1 MENYSKDVTTIHNEL
16 ELDEKSNVAAVKEIS
31 GNEAYN
37 EALLKEPPRPF
48 SGPSIVLYCCC
59 LVGFCCSTM
68 NGYDGSLLN
77 GLLASDDFK
86 AFFGG
91 REDGIWAGIVT
102 AMYQI
107 GSVVALP
114 FVGPAIDSFGRK
126 GGMLIG
132 ALLIVVGTII
142 NATTY
147 YTASIGQFEAGRFV
161 LGFGVSIA
169 TAAGPM
175 FVVEVTHPAYRGVVT
190 ALYNTFWF
198 TGSILAAGAVR
209 GSLDSSAAHAWVIPV
224 WLQLLFSGII
234 VLFVWF
240 LPESPRWL
248 YVHGKRDECRRV
260 LAKYHGNG
268 NAESIWVTM
277 QLREYEEYLELDGSD
292 KRWWDYSALF
302 KTAASR
308 YRMACN
314 IAISVFGQW
323 AGNAVLSYYMASLL
337 SSAGYDTQISK
348 ANINLFYSCEQ
359 FLIAVCGAMF
369 VDKIGRRPLLLF
381 SMIGCSVVWVG
392 MTVATSVY
400 DAHKVLDGDGN
411 ALPATGVAADASK
424 AATAMIFL
432 FGAVFSFGITPLQAL
447 YPVEVLS
454 FEMRAKGM
462 AFSSFS
468 LNAAMLLNQFA
479 WPVSMERIG
488 WHTYIIFV
496 VWDAVQAAL
505 IYFFIPETK
514 NRTLE
519 ELDDIFHAKNP
530 TKASLQK
537 RTVALDKHSNV
548 VKVVVKHGDG
558 DSA

>member
-1 MENYSKDVTTIHNEL
+1 MDTKDVAVHREQS
-16 ELDEKSNVAAVKEIS
+16 LDEKAGITAVKEIK
-31 GNEAYN
+31 GNEAFN
-37 EALLKEPPRPF
+37 EAMLKEPPSPF
-48 SGPSIVLYCCC
+48 NKNSVILYFCC

-91 REDGIWAGIVT
+91 SEDGIWAGIVT

-114 FVGPAIDSFGRK
+114 FVGPCIDKFGRK
-126 GGMLIG
+126 GGMFIG
-132 ALLIVVGTII
+132 SLTIVVGAII

-175 FVVEVTHPAYRGVVT
+175 YVVEVTHPAHRGVMT

-209 GSLDSSAAHAWVIPV
+209 GSLDDKAAHSWVIPV
-224 WLQLLFSGII
+224 WLQILFAGIV

-248 YVHGKRDECRRV
+248 YVNNKREECRRI
-260 LAKYHGNG
+260 LTKYHGNG
-268 NAESIWVTM
+268 DENSVWVNL
-277 QLREYEEYLELDGSD
+277 QLREYEEYLEMDGSD
-292 KRWWDYSALF
+292 KRWWDYRALF
-302 KTAASR
+302 RDRASR
-308 YRMACN
+308 YRIACN
-314 IAISVFGQW
+314 IVISIFGQW

-337 SSAGYDTQISK
+337 SSAGYTTEVSK

-359 FLIAVCGAMF
+359 FIIAICGALC
-369 VDKIGRRPLLLF
+369 VDKLGRRPLLLF
-381 SMIGCSVVWVG
+381 SMIGCSMVWVG
-392 MTVATSVY
+392 MTIATSQF
-400 DAHKVLDGDGN
+400 DKTES
-411 ALPATGVAADASK
+411 PAASK

-479 WPVSMERIG
+479 WPVSMEKIG
-488 WHTYIIFV
+488 WRTYIIFTI
-496 VWDAVQAAL
+496 WDAIQAVI

-519 ELDDIFHAKNP
+519 ELDDIFHQKNP

-537 RTVALDKHSNV
+537 RKVALDEHANV
-548 VKVVVKHGDG
+548 LKVEPV
-558 DSA
+558 DSESL

>member
-1 MENYSKDVTTIHNEL
+1 MDTKDVALHREQS
-16 ELDEKSNVAAVKEIS
+16 LDEKANITAVKEIK
-31 GNEAYN
+31 GNEAFN
-37 EALLKEPPRPF
+37 EAMLKEPPQPF
-48 SGPSIVLYCCC
+48 NKDSIILYFCC

-86 AFFGG
+86 EFFGG
-91 REDGIWAGIVT
+91 SEDGIWAGIVT

-114 FVGPAIDSFGRK
+114 FVGPCIDKFGRK
-126 GGMLIG
+126 GGMFIG
-132 ALLIVVGTII
+132 AITIVIGAII

-147 YTASIGQFEAGRFV
+147 YTASIGQFEAGRFI

-175 FVVEVTHPAYRGVVT
+175 YVVEVTHPAHRGVIT

-209 GSLDSSAAHAWVIPV
+209 GSLDDKAAHSWVIPV
-224 WLQLLFSGII
+224 WLQILFAGIVVI
-234 VLFVWF
+234 FVWF

-248 YVHGKRDECRRV
+248 YVNGKREECRRI
-260 LAKYHGNG
+260 LTKYHGQG
-268 NAESIWVTM
+268 NENSIWVNL

-292 KRWWDYSALF
+292 KRWWDYRALF
-302 KTAASR
+302 RDRASR
-308 YRMACN
+308 YRIACN
-314 IAISVFGQW
+314 IVISIFGQW

-337 SSAGYDTQISK
+337 SSAGYTSQKSK

-359 FLIAVCGAMF
+359 FIIAICGALC
-369 VDKIGRRPLLLF
+369 VDKLGRRPLLLF

-392 MTVATSVY
+392 MTIATSQF
-400 DAHKVLDGDGN
+400 DKTDS
-411 ALPATGVAADASK
+411 PAASK

-462 AFSSFS
+462 AFSSFA

-479 WPVSMERIG
+479 WPVSMEKIG
-488 WHTYIIFV
+488 WRTYIIFTI
-496 VWDAVQAAL
+496 WDAIQAIV

-519 ELDDIFHAKNP
+519 ELDDIFHQKNP
-530 TKASLQK
+530 AKASLQK
-537 RTVALDKHSNV
+537 RKVALDEHANV
-548 VKVVVKHGDG
+548 IKVEPI
-558 DSA
+558 DSESL